1 MAKSNIF
8 LTAIIVAVN
17 LMIVFASY
25 ADIKMPAI
33 FADNMILQQNQ
44 KVPVWGWTEPGENV
58 TVEFGVQKKETAAD
72 AQGGWMVKLDPMKAS
87 SEPQTMTISSSKTS
101 PSPNPPIS
109 KSPNLQ
115 IKNILV
121 GEVWLCS
128 GQSNMALTVSQAM
141 NANQEIS
148 EANYP
153 EIRQF
158 TVFRKV
164 SGQPES
170 NLRGRWTVC
179 TSDKAGGFTAVGY
192 FFAREIYKALKV
204 PVGIIS
210 VSVGDTPA
218 AAWTQWEAMDKDPN
232 LEPILQRFKQDCA
245 GSEEKLKDYRK
256 ALEEL
261 KKKIE
266 EAKAAGTKP
275 PNGIGEPMHD
285 MNFRRPS
292 GLFNGM
298 IHPLVP
304 YAIRG
309 VLWYQGEYDGL
320 RAAEYSH
327 LLPAMIGSWRQ
338 IWGAGDFPFY
348 IVQLANFG
356 REKTD
361 PNQCGSWPLLR
372 EAQAS
377 TAAKLPN
384 CGLAVAIDIGEAENI
399 HPTNKQE
406 AGRRL
411 SLLALAK
418 DYGKKEIVYSG
429 PIFKSMSIEGRDV
442 SITFDSLGGGL
453 LSKGEE
459 LKGFAIAGSDKIF
472 YWADARI
479 KGNTVVLSSAKVDT
493 PVAARYAWTD
503 NPACNLY
510 NKEGLPAVPFR
521 TDNW

>member
-1 MAKSNIF
+1 MTKSNIV
-8 LTAIIVAVN
+8 LATAIAAIN
-17 LMIVFASY
+17 IMIVFASY
-25 ADIKMPAI
+25 ADVKMPAI

-44 KVPVWGWTEPGENV
+44 KVPVWGWAEPGENV
-58 TVEFGVQKKETAAD
+58 TVEFGVQKKETVAD
-72 AQGGWMVKLDPMKAS
+72 VRGEWMLKLDPSKAS
-87 SEPQTMTISSSKTS
+87 SEPSELIVSSSIGNPSS
-101 PSPNPPIS
+101 PEAMPGQSRQL
-109 KSPNLQ
+109 K
-115 IKNILV
+115 IKNVLV

-128 GQSNMALTVSQAM
+128 GQSNMALNVLAAQ
-141 NANQEIS
+141 NAKQEIS
-148 EANYP
+148 DAKYP

-164 SGQPES
+164 SPKPEPNMS
-170 NLRGRWTVC
+170 GKWMIC
-179 TSDKAGGFTAVGY
+179 TPDKAGEFTAVGY

-204 PVGIIS
+204 PVGIINA
-210 VSVGDTPA
+210 SVGDTPA
-218 AAWTQWEAMDKDPN
+218 AAWTPWDAMGKDPN
-232 LEPILQRFKQDCA
+232 LAPILQRFKQDCI
-245 GSEEKLKDYRK
+245 GSEEKLKDYQEWKK
-256 ALEEL
+256 AV
-261 KKKIE
+261 E

-304 YAIRG
+304 YAFRG
-309 VLWYQGEYDGL
+309 VLWYQGEYDGP

-348 IVQLANFG
+348 IVQLANYG
-356 REKTD
+356 REKTN
-361 PNQCGSWPLLR
+361 PNQCGAWPFLR
-372 EAQAS
+372 EAQAA

-384 CGLAVAIDIGEAENI
+384 CGLAVAIDVGEAGNI

-406 AGRRL
+406 VGRRL
-411 SLLALAK
+411 ALLALNK
-418 DYGKKEIVYSG
+418 DYNNKDVVYSG
-429 PIFKSMSIEGRDV
+429 PIFKSMSIEGKDV

-459 LKGFAIAGSDKIF
+459 LKGFAVAGSDKIY
-472 YWADARI
+472 YWADAKI
-479 KGNTVVLSSAKVDT
+479 NGNTIFVSSAKVDK
-493 PVAARYAWTD
+493 PVAVRYAWGD
-503 NPACNLY
+503 NPACSLY
-510 NKEGLPAVPFR
+510 NKENLPAVPFR